1 MACYDRRVRWLA
13 IVVTAACA
21 CHTAPTPQPL
31 ATTVPAREHP
41 APAQQKG
48 LKIVTD
54 TSVVVLDPIK
64 FMPGS
69 PTIEP
74 TSIPMLDAVART
86 LAGNPSIK
94 LVAVQAFGAD
104 GVAALQARLGA
115 TRAQAIVDELVARGV
130 ERKRLLA
137 EGDAQPPAGTPN
149 APIFL
154 ILERAP

>member
-1 MACYDRRVRWLA
+1 MRWLVL
-13 IVVTAACA
+13 VVLAACG
-21 CHTAPTPQPL
+21 CHSAPTAQPVA
-31 ATTVPAREHP
+31 ATTTAHEQPP
-41 APAQQKG
+41 PAQKQGVKV
-48 LKIVTD
+48 VTD

-130 ERKRLLA
+130 ERKRLVA

>member
-1 MACYDRRVRWLA
+1 M
-13 IVVTAACA
+13 AACG
-21 CHTAPTPQPL
+21 CHSAPAPHPL
-31 ATTVPAREHP
+31 ATTSAARAQPAPAREP
-41 APAQQKG
+41 GIKV
-48 LKIVTD
+48 VTD

-104 GVAALQARLGA
+104 GVTALQARLGA

-130 ERKRLLA
+130 DRKRLLA

-149 APIFL
+149 APVFV

>member
-1 MACYDRRVRWLA
+1 MRWLS
-13 IVVTAACA
+13 IVVTAACG
-21 CHTAPTPQPL
+21 CHIAPAPQPL
-31 ATTVPAREHP
+31 ATTVPAGQHP
-41 APAQQKG
+41 AAAQKQG
-48 LKIVTD
+48 LKVVTD

-86 LAGNPSIK
+86 LAGNPSIA

-130 ERKRLLA
+130 DRKRLLA

-149 APIFL
+149 AAIFV
-154 ILERAP
+154 ILERVP